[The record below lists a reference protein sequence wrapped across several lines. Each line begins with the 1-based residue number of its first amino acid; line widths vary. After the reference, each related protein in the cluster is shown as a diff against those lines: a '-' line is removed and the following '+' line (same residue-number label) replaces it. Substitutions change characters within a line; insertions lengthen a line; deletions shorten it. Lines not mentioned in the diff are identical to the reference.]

1 MKQETQG
8 KIFVG
13 MIISVLAFG
22 FATGTGIFIGANPL
36 NSIGVLNLT
45 NQGEFPSIYTTPNN
59 VGTTNKANTT
69 QITQTKTNT
78 QTETPTTNQ
87 NSSETPTKP
96 VTNNTNNNTN
106 R

>member
-1 MKQETQG
+1 MKQETKG

-45 NQGEFPSIYTTPNN
+45 NQGEFPTITSMYPTQAPQTAITTTHKTSKHSEP
-59 VGTTNKANTT
+59 KTT
-69 QITQTKTNT
+69 QTTTDNSSSTPTKTNT
-78 QTETPTTNQ
+78 STTN
-87 NSSETPTKP
+87 SSG
-96 VTNNTNNNTN
+96 
-106 R
+106 